1 MVMIFL
7 QFSTSCDGP
16 IPEPD
21 VISVAG
27 VSLNQTSVELTE
39 GDEITLTATINPDNA
54 TNKKISW
61 TSSDN
66 SVVTVSDG
74 KLSALK
80 VGNAT
85 VTVTTE
91 DGGRTATCQVTVLM
105 KVVPVIS
112 VSLDKTTV
120 ELTEGDE
127 TTLTATV
134 NPDNATN
141 KNVTW
146 KSSDNSVATVVN
158 GKVTALKAGT
168 ATITVTT
175 EDGGKTDVCE
185 VKVNAN
191 VVEPEVVPVTG
202 VSLDKTSVELT
213 EGDETTLTATVN
225 PDNATNKNV
234 TWKSS
239 DNSVATVVNGKVT
252 ALKAGTAT
260 ITVTTEDSGKAA
272 TCEVKVN
279 AKTVEPEDVPVTSIS
294 LDKTSVELTEGGE
307 TTLTA
312 TVNPD
317 NATNK
322 NVTWKSSDNS
332 VATVVNGKVT
342 ALKAGTATITVTTED
357 GGKTD
362 VCEVKV
368 NANVVEPEVVP
379 VTGVSLDKT
388 SVELTEGDETTL
400 TATVNPDN
408 ATNKNVTWKSSDN
421 SVAIVVNGKVTAQK
435 AGVATITVTT
445 EDSGKTAT
453 CDIKVIK
460 KNNDNDDNT
469 VGTGGNEGVDFED
482 WN

>member
-61 TSSDN
+61 KSSDN

-85 VTVTTE
+85 ITVTTE
-91 DGGRTATCQVTVLM
+91 DGGRTATCQVTVSM

-112 VSLDKTTV
+112 
-120 ELTEGDE
+120 
-127 TTLTATV
+127 
-134 NPDNATN
+134 
-141 KNVTW
+141 
-146 KSSDNSVATVVN
+146 
-158 GKVTALKAGT
+158 
-168 ATITVTT
+168 
-175 EDGGKTDVCE
+175 
-185 VKVNAN
+185 
-191 VVEPEVVPVTG
+191 

-225 PDNATNKNV
+225 PDNATNKKV
-234 TWKSS
+234 SWKSS
-239 DNSVATVVNGKVT
+239 NSSVATV
-252 ALKAGTAT
+252 
-260 ITVTTEDSGKAA
+260 SG
-272 TCEVKVN
+272 
-279 AKTVEPEDVPVTSIS
+279 
-294 LDKTSVELTEGGE
+294 
-307 TTLTA
+307 
-312 TVNPD
+312 
-317 NATNK
+317 
-322 NVTWKSSDNS
+322 
-332 VATVVNGKVT
+332 GKVT

-357 GGKTD
+357 GGKTAT
-362 VCEVKV
+362 CEVKV
-368 NANVVEPEVVP
+368 VAKTIA
-379 VTGVSLDKT
+379 VTSISLDKT

-400 TATVNPDN
+400 AATVNPDN
-408 ATNKNVTWKSSDN
+408 ATNKNVIWKSSN
-421 SVAIVVNGKVTAQK
+421 SSVATVSGGKVTALK
-435 AGVATITVTT
+435 AGTATITVST
-445 EDSGKTAT
+445 EDGGKTAT

-469 VGTGGNEGVDFED
+469 VGAGGNEGVDFED

>member
-1 MVMIFL
+1 MLMTFL

-27 VSLNQTSVELTE
+27 VSLNPTSVELTE
-39 GDEITLTATINPDNA
+39 GDKITLTATINPDNA

-61 TSSDN
+61 KSSDN

-85 VTVTTE
+85 ITVTTE
-91 DGGRTATCQVTVLM
+91 DGGKTATCQVTVLM
-105 KVVPVIS
+105 KVIPVSS
-112 VSLDKTTV
+112 VSLDKTYV

-146 KSSDNSVATVVN
+146 KSSDNSVATVSD
-158 GKVTALKAGT
+158 GKITALNAGT
-168 ATITVTT
+168 TSITVTT
-175 EDGGKTDVCE
+175 EDSGKTATCE
-185 VKVNAN
+185 VKVNAKT
-191 VVEPEVVPVTG
+191 VEPEVIPVSS

-225 PDNATNKNV
+225 PDNATNKKV
-234 TWKSS
+234 SWKSS
-239 DNSVATVVNGKVT
+239 NTSVAIVSGGKVT
-252 ALKAGTAT
+252 ALKAGTTT
-260 ITVTTEDSGKAA
+260 ITVTTEDGGKTA
-272 TCEVKVN
+272 TCEVTVVT
-279 AKTVEPEDVPVTSIS
+279 KTVSVTSVS
-294 LDKTSVELTEGGE
+294 LDKTSVELIEGSE
-307 TTLTA
+307 ITLIA

-322 NVTWKSSDNS
+322 NVTWKSSNDS
-332 VATVVNGKVT
+332 VATVSDGKIT

-357 GGKTD
+357 G
-362 VCEVKV
+362 
-368 NANVVEPEVVP
+368 
-379 VTGVSLDKT
+379 
-388 SVELTEGDETTL
+388 
-400 TATVNPDN
+400 
-408 ATNKNVTWKSSDN
+408 
-421 SVAIVVNGKVTAQK
+421 
-435 AGVATITVTT
+435 
-445 EDSGKTAT
+445 GKTAT